1 MFVSSE
7 DERGSPAAVWLE
19 SDALDMELSTSKLE
33 VMMLLSECLH
43 LFDDA
48 SLLC

>member
-7 DERGSPAAVWLE
+7 DEWGGPVAVWLE
-19 SDALDMELSTSKLE
+19 SDALDTELSTLKLD
-33 VMMLLSECLH
+33 VITLLSERLH